1 MSGSVEVAVE
11 VSVLGIVRMS
21 VVGVS
26 VRVSVSVSV
35 WVFVGASVCG
45 PVTVGGVSAG
55 LCMGVVVIVGVCGRV
70 SVWLCGVLVGC
81 SDVCLP

>member
-45 PVTVGGVSAG
+45 PVTVGGC
-55 LCMGVVVIVGVCGRV
+55 LR
-70 SVWLCGVLVGC
+70 GC
-81 SDVCLP
+81 AWELW